1 MTPVNSANAQP
12 RKSAVGSK
20 CPPRDLLVKARTG
33 TGNTLAF
40 LAPAIEARLKA
51 IEEAGRQAVKD
62 VGLVSDKHV
71 EGRVRQIF
79 TREQVGTLIIFPTRE
94 LAPQITHEAL
104 RLTHHHQ
111 DFEVPLFEGGQ
122 SE

>member
-1 MTPVNSANAQP
+1 MTPVNSANAQL
-12 RKSAVGSK
+12 RKSAVSSK
-20 CPPRDLLVKARTG
+20 RPPRDLLVKVCTG

-40 LAPAIEARLKA
+40 LAPAIKARLKA
-51 IEEAGRQAVKD
+51 IEEVGQQAVKD
-62 VGLVSDKHV
+62 TGLVSDRHV
-71 EGRVRQIF
+71 EGRVRRIF

-94 LAPQITHEAL
+94 LALQITHEAL